1 MGLLSLSNLA
11 IYIKKAEYSGF
22 KALKMKSEVR
32 WHPKFNLSQPNA

>member
-22 KALKMKSEVR
+22 KALKINEIKGEMASKI
-32 WHPKFNLSQPNA
+32 KFKPT